1 MRKYKNKL
9 LNTGVDSL
17 KATSKKEVHK
27 AGKFLG
33 NENADAV
40 TKSNSDKTVK
50 PDENSR
56 NVDEIISLEQRDE
69 ISKKLR
75 KVL

>member
-1 MRKYKNKL
+1 MRKYKNI
-9 LNTGVDSL
+9 

-27 AGKFLG
+27 AGEFLG

-40 TKSNSDKTVK
+40 PKSNDDKTVK

-56 NVDEIISLEQRDE
+56 NVDEIVSLEKRDE
-69 ISKKLR
+69 ILKKLR